1 MTELLQSGRKGR
13 AFLTCCLLLGLASG
27 CSSRRT
33 VDIDSKPPG
42 ATIYVD
48 GEKKGVTRDQISVD
62 FSKVDRVLIQI
73 VKHRYKPILQ
83 YWTIDEVPSAK
94 RVFDLEVD

>member
-1 MTELLQSGRKGR
+1 MTELLQSRRLGK
-13 AFLTCCLLLGLASG
+13 ALLACCLLLGIAAG

-33 VDIDSKPPG
+33 VDVDSKTPG

-62 FSKVDRVLIQI
+62 FSRVDRVLIQI

-83 YWTIDEVPSAK
+83 YWTIDEVPAK

>member
-1 MTELLQSGRKGR
+1 MTELHQSGRLGR
-13 AFLTCCLLLGLASG
+13 ACLACCLLLGIAAG

-33 VDIDSKPPG
+33 VDVDSKPPG

-62 FSKVDRVLIQI
+62 FSRVDRVLIQI

-83 YWTIDEVPSAK
+83 YWTIDEVPSK